1 MQIILVRHGEPGASP
16 DAPEDPPLSEL
27 GRVQAAAVGDWLRHE
42 AITAVYSSPSRRAR
56 QTADP
61 LARML
66 DVAPVVVEG
75 LAEFV
80 HAHEYRRVE
89 DLRRASDPLW
99 AKMATGDLSPF
110 GTDAPTFRSTVFD
123 AVEAI
128 AAAHPGE
135 NVAVFSHA
143 GTINAYLGEMLDIER
158 LLWAELAYCSVT
170 RVAISRNGV
179 RSVLAVNEQAH
190 ARGFRPG

>member
-1 MQIILVRHGEPGASP
+1 MQIIFVRHGEPGTSP
-16 DAPEDPPLSEL
+16 DAPKDPPLSEL
-27 GRVQAAAVGDWLRHE
+27 GRAQAASAADRLRHE
-42 AITAVYSSPSRRAR
+42 AITAVYSSPSRRTLE
-56 QTADP
+56 TADP

-66 DVAPVVVEG
+66 EIAPIVVKG

-89 DLRRASDPLW
+89 DLRRRGDPLW

-123 AVEAI
+123 AVETI
-128 AAAHPGE
+128 AATHPGE

-179 RSVLAVNEQAH
+179 RSVLAVNEQVH
-190 ARGFRPG
+190 ARGSHPG